1 MTSFNRIAMIG
12 FDNRFGCATVSLGP
26 SNKPHKTLT
35 LRMTGV
41 NMKITALEDVLD
53 DSTGEVII
61 GKDEPFTMDTVN
73 DLRYRGDHIIED
85 PFKYLAVSLGLYDI
99 RTYCRTCWELV
110 AVYNDLSYVCSKHT
124 FH

>member
-1 MTSFNRIAMIG
+1 
-12 FDNRFGCATVSLGP
+12 
-26 SNKPHKTLT
+26 
-35 LRMTGV
+35 
-41 NMKITALEDVLD
+41 MKITAIEDVFDLTHLEDILDLTALEDVLD